1 MDKKEGKGSMD
12 IGKKEKFE
20 SKRRHVEEV
29 VFRFRGKTIEELKQ
43 MSLKEFAM
51 LIKSRER
58 RSLLRQLDKYEEF
71 LRRVRK
77 KMERG
82 KEIRTHWRD
91 AVIIPAFLGL
101 SIYVHNGKGFE
112 PVNITEEM
120 LGHRLGE
127 FVLTRKQV
135 KHSAPGVGATKS
147 SAFLSV
153 K

>member
-1 MDKKEGKGSMD
+1 MKVVGKKDKKEEE
-12 IGKKEKFE
+12 KEKTE
-20 SKRRHVEEV
+20 KSERIEGI
-29 VFRFRGKTIEELKQ
+29 VFRFRGKTLEELKQ
-43 MSLKEFAM
+43 MSLREFAM
-51 LIKSRER
+51 LVKSRER

-71 LRRVRK
+71 LRRIRK
-77 KMERG
+77 DLEKG

-101 SIYVHNGKGFE
+101 VIHVHNGRSFE